1 MELNAMDVIERVHKT
16 IYTDIYNRD
25 TTAISMMI
33 KVNNLIALEEGGN
46 IRKYLHIF
54 NINDAEDLKILVNE
68 YNFNAK
74 KIAEIYKDCE
84 EKDRKYFHIKA
95 DVSGYELFNNMSVRT
110 FLLSHF
116 QTLMAYVFRYAT
128 SKDICRQIYNKYVCY
143 EFQSLEENK
152 KIIDDNI

>member
-1 MELNAMDVIERVHKT
+1 MELDAIDVVERVHKT
-16 IYTDIYNRD
+16 IYTDIFNEA

-33 KVNNLIALEEGGN
+33 KVNNLIASEEGG
-46 IRKYLHIF
+46 KYLHIF
-54 NINDAEDLKILVNE
+54 DINDAEDLKILVNE

-84 EKDRKYFHIKA
+84 EKDRKYFHIKD
-95 DVSGYELFNNMSVRT
+95 DVSGYELLNNIFIRT

-116 QTLMAYVFRYAT
+116 HALMTYVFRYAT

-143 EFQSLEENK
+143 EFQSLEDNE

>member
-1 MELNAMDVIERVHKT
+1 MELDAIDVVERVHKT
-16 IYTDIYNRD
+16 IYTDIFNEA

-33 KVNNLIALEEGGN
+33 KVNNLIASEEGG
-46 IRKYLHIF
+46 KYLHIF
-54 NINDAEDLKILVNE
+54 DINDAEDLKILVNE

-84 EKDRKYFHIKA
+84 EKDRKYFHIKD
-95 DVSGYELFNNMSVRT
+95 DVSGYEVLNNIFIRT

-116 QTLMAYVFRYAT
+116 HALMTYVFRYAT

-143 EFQSLEENK
+143 EFQSLEDNE

>member
-1 MELNAMDVIERVHKT
+1 MELDAIDVVERVHKT
-16 IYTDIYNRD
+16 IYTDIFNEA

-33 KVNNLIALEEGGN
+33 KVNNLIASEEGG
-46 IRKYLHIF
+46 KYLHIF
-54 NINDAEDLKILVNE
+54 DINDAEDLKILVNE

-84 EKDRKYFHIKA
+84 EKDRKYFHIKD
-95 DVSGYELFNNMSVRT
+95 DVSGYELLNNIFIRT

-116 QTLMAYVFRYAT
+116 HTLMTYVFRYAT

-143 EFQSLEENK
+143 EFQSLEDNE